1 MEHYITA
8 EYQKAYELHSKIM
21 ANAEVAAGAL
31 LEMCRSLKEMRD
43 TKLYMQF
50 GISGF
55 DEYCEQKVGIR
66 ARQAYTYISTYEKLG
81 STVLQSNANLGITKL
96 ELIAQLPALERAEEL
111 SNNTFDGM
119 SVKEIRELVRKS
131 KEQSEQ
137 FSILTEEKAEIE
149 NKAEQAEKKYFDLLS
164 EQTAQKLESENRI
177 SELNRRIE
185 ELENQPV
192 EVAVVQPSLE
202 DMEKIRN
209 KIRAEVQ
216 KENITQADIDKAVEA
231 AIKKEKSQAKAKI
244 NKQLEKLK
252 AEKEEMQRTAEASK
266 NKLDELQKKIQISD
280 PAKSKAVIYFEAMQQ
295 DYNNMIS
302 AIDEILSDA
311 DKVNFRKA
319 VKKSLSILMK
329 NLEL

>member
-1 MEHYITA
+1 MEYYITA

-111 SNNTFDGM
+111 SSNTFDGM

-137 FSILTEEKAEIE
+137 LSILTEEKAEIE

-252 AEKEEMQRTAEASK
+252 AEKEEMQRAAEASK

-302 AIDEILSDA
+302 AIDEILSAA

>member
-1 MEHYITA
+1 MEYYITA

-31 LEMCRSLKEMRD
+31 LEMCKSLKEMRD

-96 ELIAQLPALERAEEL
+96 ELIAQLPAAERAEGL
-111 SNNTFDGM
+111 SDHTFDGM
-119 SVKEIRELVRKS
+119 SVKEIREMVKKS
-131 KEQSEQ
+131 REQSEQ
-137 FSILTEEKAEIE
+137 LSILIEEKAEIE
-149 NKAEQAEKKYFDLLS
+149 TKAEQAEKKYFDLLS
-164 EQTAQKLESENRI
+164 EQTNQKLESENRI
-177 SELNRRIE
+177 SELNRRIK

-192 EVAVVQPSLE
+192 EVAVAQPSFE

-209 KIRAEVQ
+209 EIRAEIQ
-216 KENITQADIDKAVEA
+216 KENITQADIDKAVEVA
-231 AIKKEKSQAKAKI
+231 VKKEKSQAKAKV

-252 AEKEEMQRTAEASK
+252 AEKEEMQRAAEASK

>member
-1 MEHYITA
+1 MEYYITA

-137 FSILTEEKAEIE
+137 LSILTEEKAEIE

-252 AEKEEMQRTAEASK
+252 AEKEEMQRAAEASK

-302 AIDEILSDA
+302 AIDEILSAA

>member
-1 MEHYITA
+1 MEYYITA

-96 ELIAQLPALERAEEL
+96 ELIAQLHALERAEEL
-111 SNNTFDGM
+111 SSNTFDGM

-137 FSILTEEKAEIE
+137 LSILTEEKAEIE

-252 AEKEEMQRTAEASK
+252 AEKEEMQRAAEASK

>member
-1 MEHYITA
+1 MEYYITA

-111 SNNTFDGM
+111 SINTFDGM

-252 AEKEEMQRTAEASK
+252 AEKEEMQRAAEASK

>member
-1 MEHYITA
+1 MEYYITA

-111 SNNTFDGM
+111 SSNTFDGM

-137 FSILTEEKAEIE
+137 LSILTEEKAEIE

-252 AEKEEMQRTAEASK
+252 AEKEEMQRAAEASK

>member
-1 MEHYITA
+1 MEYYITA

-231 AIKKEKSQAKAKI
+231 AIKKEKSQAIAKI

-252 AEKEEMQRTAEASK
+252 AEKEEMQRAAEASK

>member
-1 MEHYITA
+1 MEYYITA

-252 AEKEEMQRTAEASK
+252 AEKEEMQRAAEASK